1 MVAMTGNKAEISVK
15 PITIIKIDKL
25 LMQIVFT
32 DTLIFLFIELL
43 K

>member
-32 DTLIFLFIELL
+32 DTLFFYLL
-43 K
+43 NY